1 MSNLEKNDSSFLTDN
16 RSVNRR
22 GFFKAAALLLPF
34 VFRRAR
40 AEAAPR
46 KRGENS
52 GVRLWG
58 MAIDLDRCTACQSCV
73 IACSVEN
80 NQMTGNPQEAAMGR
94 VIRWIRVQPIMDK
107 NASGTRQTLA
117 PTPCM
122 QCEDPP
128 CIKVCPTAATFLD
141 PEGIVGQVYPRCIG
155 CRYCVNSCPYTAK
168 FFNWETPSWPS
179 PMADGQN
186 PDVSPRYK
194 GIVEKCLFCHQRL
207 QRAKEKAAL
216 EERVLAEGDYI
227 PACVSACPAKAIVFG
242 DLDDPESEVSRL
254 SRSPRAYRLLN
265 ELGTEPKVSYLREE

>member
-1 MSNLEKNDSSFLTDN
+1 MSNHEKGVSLTDN
-16 RSVNRR
+16 HSTTRR
-22 GFFKAAALLLPF
+22 GFFKGAAVFLLPF

-40 AEAAPR
+40 AEVAPR
-46 KRGENS
+46 KREVKS
-52 GVRLWG
+52 GTRLWG
-58 MAIDLDRCTACQSCV
+58 MVIDLDRCTACQSCV

-80 NQMTGNPQEAAMGR
+80 NQMLGNPQEAAMGR
-94 VIRWIRVQPIMDK
+94 VIRWIRVQPVVK
-107 NASGTRQTLA
+107 ESAGGSRQSLM
-117 PTPCM
+117 PMPCM

-168 FFNWETPSWPS
+168 FFNWETPSWPK
-179 PMADGQN
+179 PMAEAQN

-207 QRAKEKAAL
+207 QRAKEKAAF
-216 EERVLAEGDYI
+216 EKRALAEGDYI
-227 PACVSACPAKAIVFG
+227 PACVLACPAKAIAFG
-242 DLDDPESEVSRL
+242 DLNDPGSEVSRL
-254 SRSPRAYRLLN
+254 SQSPRAYRLLD